1 MTDGRP
7 LYVGAISGTSV
18 DGLDLALLAIRGP
31 AIELRAGRTVPF
43 AAALAASMHD
53 LASGRQDDL
62 DALGAADR
70 ALADAIAEAILTF
83 LSDLGVPT
91 HDVRAIGSHGQTV
104 RHRPDGPHPFTL
116 QIGDPNR
123 IAEITGIDCVADFR
137 RRDMAAGGQGAP
149 LVPPFHRALFERPGS
164 MRVVVNI
171 GGIANITVLPG
182 TADVELHGFDTGPG
196 NTLLDHWSR
205 LHLRRPYDDGGRWA
219 ASGRV
224 SVPLLEHSLED
235 PYFGLPP
242 PKRTGR
248 ETFSPTW
255 LGSQLDHHPGLRP
268 EDVQATLAALTARSI
283 ADAVR
288 AHADGAQCVIVC
300 GGGRHNTAIMG
311 FLSDAL
317 PRTEVTTSDALG
329 VDGDFIEAG
338 AFAWLAH
345 RTVHGLAGNAPRV
358 TGAGGP
364 RVLGAIFSGSRG

>member
-18 DGLDLALLAIRGP
+18 DGLDLALLAIRGSD
-31 AIELRAGRTVPF
+31 IELRAGRTVPF
-43 AAALAASMHD
+43 GAALTASMHD

-70 ALADAIAEAILTF
+70 ALAEAIAEAILAF
-83 LSDLGVPT
+83 LADLGVPT

-104 RHRPDGPHPFTL
+104 RHRPDGPHSFTL

-149 LVPPFHRALFERPGS
+149 LVPPFHRALFERPES

-182 TADVELHGFDTGPG
+182 TADVDLHGFDTGPG

-205 LHLRRPYDDGGRWA
+205 LRLRRPYDDGGRWA

-224 SVPLLEHSLED
+224 SVRLLEHCLED

-242 PKRTGR
+242 PKSTGR

-255 LGSQLDHHPGLRP
+255 LGRQLDHHPGLRP

-283 ADAVR
+283 ADAIR

-345 RTVHGLAGNAPRV
+345 RTVHGLTGNAPRV
-358 TGAGGP
+358 TGASGP
-364 RVLGAIFSGSRG
+364 RVLGSIFSGARG